1 VNPAQPAFGGGQ
13 GDAFVAKIGPNTP
26 VGTNVSVS
34 AGNGVTVTFTAVV
47 SPGDTGATTSNTGP
61 TPPAGFTLGT
71 PPTYYDVTTTATF
84 VPPVSVCITY
94 DPAQFGDPSMLHLF
108 HFENNAWVDVTTSSD
123 TSNHVICG
131 SVNSLSPFAIFQKL
145 APADMAIRKAG
156 PSTVKSGSNLTYG
169 IGVVNLGPSTASGVV
184 VTDHVPAGTSFVS
197 AQFAKGSCTVSGGVV
212 SCTVSQQGTPCA
224 FSNGTVTCNIGT
236 LSPFTSANPAGAGI
250 ELVVHVTAPRGATIT
265 NTATVSASNPDP
277 NQANNSST
285 ATTSVK

>member
-1 VNPAQPAFGGGQ
+1 
-13 GDAFVAKIGPNTP
+13 
-26 VGTNVSVS
+26 
-34 AGNGVTVTFTAVV
+34 
-47 SPGDTGATTSNTGP
+47 
-61 TPPAGFTLGT
+61 
-71 PPTYYDVTTTATF
+71 
-84 VPPVSVCITY
+84 VSVCITY

-108 HFENNAWVDVTTSSD
+108 HFENNAWVDVTTSND
-123 TSNHVICG
+123 TSSHVICA

-145 APADMAIRKAG
+145 PPADMAIRKGG
-156 PSTVKSGSNLTYG
+156 PSTASSGSNLTYG
-169 IGVVNLGPSTASGVV
+169 IGIVNLGPGTASGVV

-197 AQFAKGSCTVSGGVV
+197 AQFAKGSCTVSGGTVG

-236 LSPFTSANPAGAGI
+236 LSRFTSANPAGARI

-277 NQANNSST
+277 NQANNSSN